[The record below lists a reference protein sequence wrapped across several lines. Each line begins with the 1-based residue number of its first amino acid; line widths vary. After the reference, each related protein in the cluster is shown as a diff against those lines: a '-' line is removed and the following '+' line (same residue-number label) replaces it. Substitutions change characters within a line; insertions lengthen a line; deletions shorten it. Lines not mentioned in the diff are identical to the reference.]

1 MNSNAEINEVDSAKQ
16 ALMLSLGDKWAMYL
30 TNMKLWFRKKYTK
43 EEFDLECRKLFS
55 PHQLHLHN
63 RFLLAM
69 LNKIDAVTAP
79 QSTVNHFDGSQ
90 MASAAGVYGSAGDGT
105 SYSCLSA
112 MQQHDGRSNKKRK
125 RSSKSL
131 SDRATFEPM
140 SPYEYIPREANASD
154 HEHSAS
160 TQCGMV
166 GGATLPTLRYAAQ
179 ELFLPDNG
187 LVLGRLLVGA
197 WEHGLASADDA
208 AVELIVNSVQIL
220 LKNILTAVITARKN
234 YRVTAKG
241 TFYYDVGHELK
252 HPFVRNTVT
261 KSKIDDEPME
271 LDREIICYVKT
282 PPTDSTFLANCEQ
295 LYPTVNRKINAL
307 ELYRALEDRNLISSH
322 SFVNKDA
329 HKRKTAAIFET
340 EKNIVMS
347 RKDWQNQLVRE
358 LADEKLHLK
367 STSKS
372 IAIMDVY
379 PKARHHFLV
388 LPRKEIDTLH
398 ELTIH
403 DIDLLEDMYQLGRSV
418 IKEKGLDEE
427 QFNYGYHLNAH
438 MKRLHLHVISRDFDS
453 PCLKRRRHWT
463 IFNSEIFQSHDAVL
477 KELKTKGTIRRRSDA
492 YLHSLHEGPLR

>member
-1 MNSNAEINEVDSAKQ
+1 MNSNTENNEVDGAKQ
-16 ALMLSLGDKWAMYL
+16 ALMLSLGENWTMYL
-30 TNMKLWFRKKYTK
+30 SNMKLWFRKKYSK

-69 LNKIDAVTAP
+69 LNKIDAVTVP
-79 QSTVNHFDGSQ
+79 QSTANNFDEMQ
-90 MASAAGVYGSAGDGT
+90 MASSSGVYGNAIDGT
-105 SYSCLSA
+105 SYNCLSSL
-112 MQQHDGRSNKKRK
+112 QQHDGRSNKKRK

-131 SDRATFEPM
+131 SDRATFDPM
-140 SPYEYIPREANASD
+140 SPYEYIPREPAAPDYEYAS
-154 HEHSAS
+154 S

-208 AVELIVNSVQIL
+208 AVELIVTSVQIL

-241 TFYYDVGHELK
+241 TFCYDMGHELK

-282 PPTDSTFLANCEQ
+282 PPTDSTFLASCEQ
-295 LYPTVNRKINAL
+295 LYPTVSRKINAL

-322 SFVNKDA
+322 SVYSM
-329 HKRKTAAIFET
+329 
-340 EKNIVMS
+340 NIERIS
-347 RKDWQNQLVRE
+347 SQL
-358 LADEKLHLK
+358 
-367 STSKS
+367 S
-372 IAIMDVY
+372 
-379 PKARHHFLV
+379 
-388 LPRKEIDTLH
+388 
-398 ELTIH
+398 
-403 DIDLLEDMYQLGRSV
+403 
-418 IKEKGLDEE
+418 
-427 QFNYGYHLNAH
+427 
-438 MKRLHLHVISRDFDS
+438 
-453 PCLKRRRHWT
+453 
-463 IFNSEIFQSHDAVL
+463 
-477 KELKTKGTIRRRSDA
+477 
-492 YLHSLHEGPLR
+492 